1 VTMDIVCLWAEMSTG
16 RFARGVAMF
25 MGRCGC
31 GRNVHIHIR
40 YVVLN
45 LIGPRVHLTKCSL
58 GESSLANGPPGEVS
72 KGQNSMGQ
80 NVSDGWELKM
90 RIFT

>member
-1 VTMDIVCLWAEMSTG
+1 MDIVCLWAEMSTG

-40 YVVLN
+40 GSKFDWAKGTSDEMF
-45 LIGPRVHLTKCSL
+45 IGRNFIS
-58 GESSLANGPPGEVS
+58 EWSA
-72 KGQNSMGQ
+72 
-80 NVSDGWELKM
+80 
-90 RIFT
+90 R

>member
-1 VTMDIVCLWAEMSTG
+1 MGPQCLWG
-16 RFARGVAMF
+16 GVVVVVMY
-25 MGRCGC
+25 
-31 GRNVHIHIR
+31 IYI

-80 NVSDGWELKM
+80 NVLMAGN
-90 RIFT
+90 